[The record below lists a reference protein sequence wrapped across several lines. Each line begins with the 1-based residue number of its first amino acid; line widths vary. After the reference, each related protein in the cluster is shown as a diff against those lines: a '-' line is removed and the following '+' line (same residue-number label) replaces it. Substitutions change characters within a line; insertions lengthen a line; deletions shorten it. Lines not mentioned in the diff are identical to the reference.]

1 MEKQLL
7 CRVGNIFAQFQCKMG
22 QCRQAC
28 CQGWPVSI
36 DRDKYFQLLGVEC
49 DPALRRRLDTAMP
62 LADYPTPQRY
72 AQLSHRYDGDCALR
86 DPDGRC
92 GLQVQLGEEI
102 LPDVCRLYPRS
113 IRRDALG
120 AECVLANSC
129 EAVCELFWDRAEPLR
144 WQEEPVA
151 LQAGADSPVG
161 TRDGEGRL
169 AQDRAVAL
177 LQDRRYSIAQRLL
190 ALCPPEL
197 SAAPAQPGQWPE
209 LIDDLCRRTDAV
221 PELCR
226 ALPCAQPDPARELF
240 LEHLLVNHAWFTQFP
255 TEPGQSYAAQ
265 YRALCLT
272 WALAKGILSAAGTRE
287 QITDRISR
295 LFRFIQHTHF
305 TSLAEALTLKYRV
318 HPRQL
323 VDGTLT

>member
-7 CRVGNIFAQFQCKMG
+7 CRVGNYFPQFQCKMG
-22 QCRQAC
+22 RCRQAC

-36 DRDKYFQLLGVEC
+36 DRDKYFQLLGVAC

-113 IRRDALG
+113 IRQDRVG

-129 EAVCELFWDRAEPLR
+129 EAVCELFWDRKEPLA
-144 WQEEPVA
+144 WQEKPVA
-151 LQAGADSPVG
+151 LQAGADRAVSP
-161 TRDGEGRL
+161 RDREGRL
-169 AQDRAVAL
+169 AQDRAVAI
-177 LQDRRYSIAQRLL
+177 LQDRRYPLARRLQT
-190 ALCPPEL
+190 LCPPEL
-197 SAAPAQPGQWPE
+197 SPAPTQPGQWQE
-209 LIDDLCRRTDAV
+209 LTEDLRRRCEAV
-221 PELCR
+221 P
-226 ALPCAQPDPARELF
+226 ALSPAPRKADQARELF

-255 TEPGQSYAAQ
+255 TEPGQGYPAQ

-272 WALAKGILSAAGTRE
+272 WALANGALEQAATRE
-287 QITDRISR
+287 EATDRISR

-305 TSLAEALTLKYRV
+305 TPLAEALTTKYRV
-318 HPRQL
+318 HPL
-323 VDGTLT
+323 ELAACPAT